1 MASVDDRHFAVARLY
16 AKAMLEVAEEQGAA
30 ESLQEE
36 LEGLAAYLEGD
47 ADFADFLTSP
57 LIDRRRRRDSLE
69 RLLRGHA
76 SDLLVD
82 SLQVINAK
90 GRLELFPTLVEAYRR
105 ELLALRGYVDVHV
118 TTAVGLSDALRQR
131 LRAAADKFTGRKARL
146 VETVDPQI
154 LGGLVVRVENEKF
167 DASIARALARLT
179 TALDA
184 HATREI
190 LTSRALTAE

>member
-16 AKAMLEVAEEQGAA
+16 AQAMLQVAEEQGAA

-36 LEGLAAYLEGD
+36 LEGLAAYLESD
-47 ADFADFLTSP
+47 TDFADFLTSP

-69 RLLRGHA
+69 KLLRGHA

-82 SLQVINAK
+82 CLQVINAK

-118 TTAVGLSDALRQR
+118 TTAVELSEALRQR
-131 LRAAADKFTGRKARL
+131 LTAAADEFTGRKARL
-146 VETVDPQI
+146 VEAVDPQI
-154 LGGLVVRVENEKF
+154 LGGLVVRVDNEKF
-167 DASIARALARLT
+167 DASIARALGRLT
-179 TALDA
+179 TALDT

-190 LTSRALTAE
+190 LNSRALTAE